1 MTRLQTELARLYL
14 PRSVPDGADNSNP
27 HAWLDAQ
34 GRTRVLM
41 LELRCPADGTMLSHI
56 WRSVQVDWE
65 WPAPA
70 MAVSGTD
77 GLQLWFSLAEP
88 VPVAEAVTLLAG
100 LRQWHVPGWG
110 AHRVRQWPEQPV
122 LGELAPVPRC
132 EAASGHWAAF
142 VAADLMPL
150 FEESPW
156 LDIAPGEEGQA
167 QLLAG
172 LGSVR
177 PAQWRAVMAQLQPV
191 SVPPSVQ
198 APLPQGAVAAG
209 ETNDPRQFLLRVM
222 NDEAVPMALRIE
234 AAKALLPVTPSGDA
248 NGIS

>member
-14 PRSVPDGADNSNP
+14 PRSVPDGAGISNP

-41 LELRCPADGTMLSHI
+41 LELCRPADGTMLSHI
-56 WRSVQVDWE
+56 WRHVQADWE

-88 VPVAEAVTLLAG
+88 VPVAEAVALLAG
-100 LRQWHVPGWG
+100 LRRLHVPGWG
-110 AHRVRQWPEQPV
+110 AHRVRQWPGQPE

-156 LDIAPGEEGQA
+156 LDIAPGDEGQA

-172 LGSVR
+172 MGSVR
-177 PAQWRAVMAQLQPV
+177 PAQWRAAMAQCVPAPASLPEARV
-191 SVPPSVQ
+191 SAVEVP
-198 APLPQGAVAAG
+198 AG
-209 ETNDPRQFLLRVM
+209 GTTDPRQFLRRVM
-222 NDEAVPMALRIE
+222 NDETVPMALRIE